1 MVKEAECIRKLGENP
16 SKAQEIFFISH
27 IAGSLPENSYL
38 KSFFSS
44 SMLRKLE
51 QNIQN
56 DFCSDFD
63 EMLEQMVNE
72 RLAMKKEQMEEQYK
86 RDVEEMQNF
95 TKMAEERVKKYEE
108 EAKEAKREYNR
119 VAERLQQI
127 HQITSGY

>member
-27 IAGSLPENSYL
+27 VAGSLPENSYL

-72 RLAMKKEQMEEQYK
+72 RIALKLNAIEETLK
-86 RDVEEMQNF
+86 NERNEMSKNIREC
-95 TKMAEERVKKYEE
+95 EERAEKAEW
-108 EAKEAKREYNR
+108 EAKQATRDKDEAWKKLDQINR
-119 VAERLQQI
+119 I
-127 HQITSGY
+127 SSGW